1 MTKPDRE
8 LMRLEALKMAA
19 SLNAPNREI
28 APIFEIA
35 DKLWRWIEIGEAP
48 VSKTRANVERSVARL
63 ASESNATKTGD

>member
-1 MTKPDRE
+1 
-8 LMRLEALKMAA
+8 MAA

-48 VSKTRANVERSVARL
+48 VSRTRANVQKSVERLKQDTQA
-63 ASESNATKTGD
+63 E